1 MDMWKKQIVHVPE
14 LVDPI
19 HKPSHEQCVVAGPLV
34 FVAGMTGWRNGGIS
48 ENFSDQ
54 TRQAFDNIKVALA
67 AAGAGLEDIVM
78 MTVYLTDVRYQ
89 PEFSKIRREILG
101 SNLTCSATIGIN
113 QLFDPRSLIEIQA
126 TAVLQKA

>member
-1 MDMWKKQIVHVPE
+1 MWKKRVIHVPE

-34 FVAGMTGWRNGGIS
+34 FVAGMTGWKKGAIS

-54 TRQAFDNIKVALA
+54 ARQAFENIKVALN
-67 AAGAGLEDIVM
+67 AAGAGLDDIVI

-89 PEFSKIRREILG
+89 PEFSRIRREILG
-101 SNLTCSATIGIN
+101 NTLSSSATIGIN
-113 QLFDPRSLIEIQA
+113 QLFDPRALIEIQA
-126 TAVLQKA
+126 TAVLQDAQS